1 MYQSSQLRGDLTCLI
16 YTCMW
21 IIVMSNQYTCIT
33 EWICFISKCGMLDH
47 GLRHIITEL
56 YRCNICE
63 FIQFI
68 SIPVYM
74 YFVARPGNMT
84 LNTILLPDRKSQD
97 KWSCQTDFLIQF
109 VCINRSLFTKRYTYK
124 VENFLFEET
133 YDLTA
138 STCIYNKIFFYNLTR
153 YFIISPC

>member
-1 MYQSSQLRGDLTCLI
+1 M
-16 YTCMW
+16 
-21 IIVMSNQYTCIT
+21 
-33 EWICFISKCGMLDH
+33 F
-47 GLRHIITEL
+47 
-56 YRCNICE
+56 
-63 FIQFI
+63 
-68 SIPVYM
+68 
-74 YFVARPGNMT
+74 FVARPGNMT
-84 LNTILLPDRKSQD
+84 FNTILLPDRKSQD
-97 KWSCQTDFLIQF
+97 KLSCQTNFLIQF